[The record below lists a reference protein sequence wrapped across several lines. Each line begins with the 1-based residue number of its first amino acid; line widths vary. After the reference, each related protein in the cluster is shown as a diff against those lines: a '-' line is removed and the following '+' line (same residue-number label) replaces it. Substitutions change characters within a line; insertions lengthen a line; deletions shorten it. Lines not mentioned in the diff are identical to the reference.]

1 MCAYV
6 EIYTCAR
13 VYLRV
18 AENTAA
24 AAVFIENLL
33 HKVYLLLWHR
43 VHVHTTVYT
52 HTSTN
57 YI

>member
-24 AAVFIENLL
+24 AVFIENLL
-33 HKVYLLLWHR
+33 HKVYLLLW
-43 VHVHTTVYT
+43 
-52 HTSTN
+52 
-57 YI
+57 